1 MYQIIYFMKRIF
13 LLPIL
18 LFLVMNVSA
27 QVDRSQFPKP
37 KEAPEIKFGKAESF
51 ELKNGLKVFVINNQ
65 KLPRVTFSLILDRDP
80 ILEKDKAG
88 MLDFVGEM
96 LTAGTK
102 TRTKDQFNEEI
113 DFIGA
118 RISATSSSISGSS
131 LTKHQ
136 EKVVEMM
143 ADVLFNPVFPAEELT
158 KLKTQAK
165 SGLAL
170 SKNEPSAISGV
181 LSSKLVYGTDHP
193 YGESET
199 EQTLDNIT
207 IADFKQYH
215 STYFKPNIAYL
226 AIVGDIDV
234 ETAKKLV
241 NKYFAAWK
249 KGNVPSHTYALP
261 KRPEKNIVAMVDRPS
276 SQQTVI
282 NVTYPLEMDLANP
295 DYLASRVVNF
305 VLGGGGSSRLFM
317 NLRED
322 KGYTYGAYSSI
333 GADKYVASF
342 RAGASVRGT
351 VTDSA
356 MYEII
361 HEIKKIANEGITEAE
376 LAAAKANI
384 NGSFG
389 RSLESPST
397 IANFAINIERYKLPS
412 DYYATYLQRLNAL
425 TVEDVN
431 AAARKT
437 LHPDNMYLTVVGN
450 AAQFETQMA
459 RFGEVKKFTNTG
471 DPEKRIEVSTDVTSE
486 DVLNKY
492 LNAIGGEA
500 KLRNVKTATI
510 ESQAEIQG
518 MKLTFLALH
527 NENEAAYNQKVMM
540 MGNVASNVVVKG
552 DNGKMSANGQSK
564 VFSPEEIAGLKPDI
578 HIFPELHYQSHGLNV
593 TLDGIKEIEGEQAYK
608 VVVSNGTAVSHV
620 NYYSVKTGLK
630 IMNENPKNGDTIY
643 SNYEEVEGI
652 KVPMKNLVK
661 SPMIPMPIETVVQKI
676 EFNANVQIEGI

>member
-1 MYQIIYFMKRIF
+1 MKKILIIS
-13 LLPIL
+13 LLH
-18 LFLVMNVSA
+18 FLVLSVFA
-27 QVDRSQFPKP
+27 QVDRTKFPEP

-51 ELKNGLKVFVINNQ
+51 QLKNGLKVFVINNN

-88 MLDFVGEM
+88 MLEFVGEM

-102 TRTKDQFNEEI
+102 KRTKDQFNEEI

-118 RISATSSSISGSS
+118 RISASSSSISGSS

-136 EKVVEMM
+136 EKVIEMM
-143 ADVLFNPVFPAEELT
+143 ADVLFNPVFPEEELI
-158 KLKTQAK
+158 KLRTQAK

-170 SKNEPSAISGV
+170 AKNDPSSISGV
-181 LSSKLVYGTDHP
+181 LSSKLVYGVNHP

-207 IADFKQYH
+207 VADFKKYH
-215 STYFKPNIAYL
+215 ATYFKPNIAYL

-234 ETAKKLV
+234 VTAKKLV
-241 NKYFAAWK
+241 NKYFASWK
-249 KGNVPSHTYALP
+249 KGNVPTHSYAIP
-261 KRPEKNIVAMVDRPS
+261 QSPEKNIVAIVDRPS
-276 SQQTVI
+276 SQQSVI
-282 NVTYPLEMDLANP
+282 NVTYPLEMNLNSP

-333 GADKYVASF
+333 GSDKYVASF
-342 RAGASVRGT
+342 RAGASVKGT

-356 MYEII
+356 VNEILYEIR
-361 HEIKKIANEGITEAE
+361 KVVNEGITAEE
-376 LAAAKANI
+376 LAAAKANL

-389 RSLESPST
+389 RSLESPAT
-397 IANFAINIERYKLPS
+397 IANFAINIERYKLPA

-450 AAQFETQMA
+450 AAQFASQME
-459 RFGEVKKFTNTG
+459 RFGEVKRFTNTG
-471 DPEKRIEVSTDVTSE
+471 DPEKQIEMSADVTSE
-486 DVLNKY
+486 EILNKY
-492 LNAIGGEA
+492 ITAIGGEA
-500 KLRNVKTATI
+500 KLRAIKTAVI

-518 MKLTFLALH
+518 MKLTFVAMH
-527 NENEAAYNQKVMM
+527 DENQAAYNQKVLM
-540 MGNVASNVVVKG
+540 MGNVASNLVVKG
-552 DNGKMSANGQSK
+552 DKGKMMAGPQSK
-564 VFSPEEIAGLKPDI
+564 DFTAEELEDI
-578 HIFPELHYQSHGLNV
+578 KQNINIFPELHYKALGLQV
-593 TLDGIKEIEGEQAYK
+593 DLEGVKEVEGEEAYK
-608 VVVSNGTAVSHV
+608 IVVSNGKGSSQV

-630 IMNENPKNGDTIY
+630 IMNENPQSGETIY
-643 SNYEEVEGI
+643 SNYQEVDGV
-652 KVPMKNLVK
+652 KFPMKSLMK
-661 SPMIPMPIETVVQKI
+661 SPMIPMPLEAVVQKV
-676 EFNANVQIEGI
+676 EFNTNVEIEGI